1 MSRIVSVLF
10 WSVLAAAFIGP
21 GTVTTCALAGH
32 DYGHALGWALVFSTL
47 ACIVLQEAA
56 ARLAIVTGDDVGL
69 ALRRRFHG
77 GGGVIITGVVV
88 GAVIV
93 GCAAYEAGNVLGAI
107 AGPGLVLDAPAGLL
121 SCVIVGVAALL
132 LWPGRT
138 GLVANAMSA
147 LVAVMGVAFAVVA
160 VRVLDDGA
168 GLLRGLVPSL
178 PPDST
183 LVVLGLVGT
192 TVVPYNLFL
201 GSGLARGHHDD
212 VDAALRESRF
222 GIAVAV
228 MLGGA
233 ISLGIVVAGTA
244 SKGTAFSLA
253 ALQQVLVDKLGA
265 EAMWL
270 LPIGLFSAGLS
281 SAVTA
286 PLAAALTARSL
297 FAPLSSS
304 SSSSAASS
312 SSSSSSADAW
322 GPTGA
327 RFRLVWGLVLVSGLV
342 FGLLGIKPVP
352 VIVMAQA
359 LNGLVLPLVAAFLL
373 VVMNDARLG
382 PARNGLVGNV
392 VQGAVVAVSVVL
404 GVLQLT
410 RSVGGA
416 AGVAIDGDVVAGLGL
431 AVAVVVLGVVGAVV
445 RQGRSPFTH

>member
-32 DYGHALGWALVFSTL
+32 DFGYALGWALAFSTV

-77 GGGVIITGVVV
+77 GTGLVITALVV

-107 AGPGLVLDAPAGLL
+107 AGLGLVVDAPAGLL
-121 SCVIVGVAALL
+121 SLLIVGVAALL

-147 LVAVMGVAFAVVA
+147 LVAVMGVAFAIVA

-168 GLLRGLVPSL
+168 AFARGLLVPTL
-178 PPDST
+178 PEGST

-201 GSGLARGHHDD
+201 GSGLARGQHDD
-212 VDAALRESRF
+212 VAAALRESRF

-228 MLGGA
+228 LLGGA

-244 SKGTAFSLA
+244 SVGAAFSLA
-253 ALQQVLVDKLGA
+253 ALQAVLVDKLGA
-265 EAMWL
+265 GATWL
-270 LPIGLFSAGLS
+270 LPLGLFCAGLS

-297 FAPLSSS
+297 STPLTSSTE
-304 SSSSAASS
+304 AGMPGP
-312 SSSSSSADAW
+312 W

-327 RFRLVWGLVLVSGLV
+327 RFRLVWGVVLGSGLV

-382 PARNGLVGNV
+382 DARNGMAGNV

-404 GVLQLT
+404 GVLQVA
-410 RSVGGA
+410 RA
-416 AGVAIDGDVVAGLGL
+416 AGSAFGLTPDGNVIAGVGLG
-431 AVAVVVLGVVGAVV
+431 AAVVVLGVIVGVV
-445 RQGRSPFTH
+445 RRDRRAFTH